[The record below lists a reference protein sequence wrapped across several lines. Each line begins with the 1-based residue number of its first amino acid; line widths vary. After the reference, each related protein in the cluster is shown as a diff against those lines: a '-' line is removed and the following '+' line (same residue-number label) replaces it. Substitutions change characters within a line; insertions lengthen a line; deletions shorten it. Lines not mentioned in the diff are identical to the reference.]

1 MVVVM
6 MVSRKKW
13 GRYRIIMGVDFET
26 ILILFYFVKNDKN
39 VDKNDKN
46 EIDEVKKK
54 SEEKKRSPFWVKKV
68 FYKP

>member
-1 MVVVM
+1 
-6 MVSRKKW
+6 
-13 GRYRIIMGVDFET
+13 MGVDFET

-54 SEEKKRSPFWVKKV
+54 SEEKKRSPF
-68 FYKP
+68 